1 MKGQGPQRSRTAKTL
16 SPIQTATMIVCTA
29 RNRPVPR
36 NRAIPSA
43 NRPTASG
50 PSRRKLPKPRTRLPL
65 GTSSR
70 WRSATAG
77 PLPPVVGQ
85 QVVEHVVDG
94 HRADEPPLGVHDRGG
109 HQVVGGEVARDL
121 G

>member
-1 MKGQGPQRSRTAKTL
+1 
-16 SPIQTATMIVCTA
+16 MIVCTA

-50 PSRRKLPKPRTRLPL
+50 LSRRKLPKPRTRLPL

-70 WRSATAG
+70 WRSAPAG
-77 PLPPVVGQ
+77 PPPPPPRGAPPPPVVGQ

-94 HRADEPPLGVHDRGG
+94 DRADEPPLGVHDRGG

-121 G
+121 

>member
-1 MKGQGPQRSRTAKTL
+1 M
-16 SPIQTATMIVCTA
+16 TMTVCTA

-50 PSRRKLPKPRTRLPL
+50 SSRRKLPKPRAPR

-70 WRSATAG
+70 RPSATTG
-77 PLPPVVGQ
+77 PLAPVLGQ
-85 QVVEHVVDG
+85 QVVEDVVD
-94 HRADEPPLGVHDRGG
+94 ADRTDQVTLLVDDGGG
-109 HQVVGGEVARDL
+109 HQVVRGEVPGHL
-121 G
+121 